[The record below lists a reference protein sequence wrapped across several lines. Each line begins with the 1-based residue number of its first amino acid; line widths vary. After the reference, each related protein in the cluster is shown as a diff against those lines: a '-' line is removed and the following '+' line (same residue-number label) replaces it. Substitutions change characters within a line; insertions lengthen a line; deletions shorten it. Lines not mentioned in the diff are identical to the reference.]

1 MKSISQVIASN
12 GMTNDE
18 YRNGKDLEGNIRD
31 LMVELSL
38 ILPAE
43 TTETHN
49 NLIYDSLYSVRAS
62 KQESSEFKYSDI
74 F

>member
-1 MKSISQVIASN
+1 MSGYAAPN

-18 YRNGKDLEGNIRD
+18 YRNGKDLEGSLRD
-31 LMVELSL
+31 LMAELSL
-38 ILPAE
+38 ILPTE

-49 NLIYDSLYSVRAS
+49 NLIQDSLYSVRDS
-62 KQESSEFKYSDI
+62 KQGCSEFKYSDI